1 LRRIPGIGIGLVAA
15 AISACASTPPTLVAL
30 PAPSHR
36 EAPRTG
42 GEASGTT
49 ILLRPVVLPGYLD
62 NYPIVIARNGNTL
75 IVSKDA
81 EWAEPFRDAV
91 ARVLRDAL
99 SQRLDASRVLIA
111 GDGRVPDADLSVEF
125 LALDPDRGVLR
136 LDAKWTLT
144 CTAPRGGGDAG
155 RTTLDVPL
163 GGPTASAVAAATTDA
178 LGRLADV
185 LAAHARCQGARRPG

>member
-1 LRRIPGIGIGLVAA
+1 MRRIPGSGIALVAA
-15 AISACASTPPTLVAL
+15 TIAACASTPPKLVAL

-36 EAPRTG
+36 EAPGAG

-62 NYPIVIARNGNTL
+62 NYPVVIARNGNTL
-75 IVSKDA
+75 IMSKDT
-81 EWAEPFRDAV
+81 EWAEPYRDAV

-99 SQRLDASRVLIA
+99 SRRLGGSRVLIA

-136 LDAKWTLT
+136 LDAKWTFA
-144 CTAPRGGGDAG
+144 CTAPRGAGEAG
-155 RTTLDVPL
+155 RTALEVPL
-163 GGPTASAVAAATTDA
+163 DGPTATAVAAATTEA
-178 LGRLADV
+178 LGHFADV
-185 LAAHARCQGARRPG
+185 LAPYARCKGAERAG